1 MKAKIR
7 RGVLLLCALSLLC
20 TVCRAAQQT
29 HCAYLFGFPDGSVR
43 PLDSLTRE
51 QLAQILAR
59 LLPEADAARCAFLD
73 VPQTR
78 WSYRAV
84 CTVCALG
91 IYSEAESAYFQPQT
105 EVSGRE
111 FSDALHRAAMYL
123 PLLAEA
129 ENSSDPTPISRAQ
142 AVRTLNALLGR
153 CTDAGMEGMLLW
165 SDNRDSGAWYFA
177 DLQEA
182 GNSHTCENGHWCGLG

>member
-1 MKAKIR
+1 MKRKMR
-7 RGVLLLCALSLLC
+7 RCILLFCTLTLLC

-29 HCAYLFGFPDGSVR
+29 HCAYLYGFPDGTVR
-43 PLDSLTRE
+43 PLESLTRE

-59 LLPEADAARCAFLD
+59 LLPEDSMQRCAFLD

-91 IYSEAESAYFQPQT
+91 IYSEADSAYFQPQA

-111 FSDALHRAAMYL
+111 FSEVLHRAAAYL
-123 PLLAEA
+123 PLLSGM
-129 ENSSDPTPISRAQ
+129 ENSSDPMPISRAQ

-153 CTDAGMEGMLLW
+153 CTDVGMEGMLLW
-165 SDNRDSGAWYFA
+165 SDNQDSGAWYFA
-177 DLQEA
+177 DFQEA
-182 GNSHTCENGHWCGLG
+182 GNSHTCENGRWCGLG